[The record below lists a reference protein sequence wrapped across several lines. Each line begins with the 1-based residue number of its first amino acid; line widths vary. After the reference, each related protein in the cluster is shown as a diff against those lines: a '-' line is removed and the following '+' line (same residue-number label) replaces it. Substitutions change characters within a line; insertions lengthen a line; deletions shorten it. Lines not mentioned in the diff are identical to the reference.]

1 MPSGGGPT
9 AIAGGTSAGVA
20 GAPRSRVRLPGSQWG
35 DPSRRGV
42 PRGRH
47 GFPLDEVS
55 AYQRVRLLDAFVA
68 EVAERGFP
76 GTRVAGVCAVA
87 GTSTKAF
94 YAAFRTKDDCLL
106 HAFDVGAGLLCHHG
120 AIAFRRGDGLLPE
133 RMEVAIDTVLAILAD
148 NPPFAR
154 LALLEVPRLG
164 PAGVE
169 RFDVAVDRF
178 RAGVGLP
185 PAGPPPPGPPVGS
198 LSVLVGGAVRL
209 LAGYVAAGC
218 TEQLR
223 DAAPHLT
230 RWAAA
235 CGASAAGTGV
245 APVP

>member
-1 MPSGGGPT
+1 MRSGGGPT
-9 AIAGGTSAGVA
+9 AVAGGTSAGVA

-35 DPSRRGV
+35 NPSRRGV

-47 GFPLDEVS
+47 GFPLDAVS
-55 AYQRVRLLDAFVA
+55 VYQRVRLLDAFVA

-76 GTRVAGVCAVA
+76 GTRVASVCAIA

-120 AIAFRRGDGLLPE
+120 AIAFQRGDGPLPE
-133 RMEVAIDTVLAILAD
+133 RMGVAIDAVLGILAD

-164 PAGVE
+164 PAGAD
-169 RFDVAVDRF
+169 RFDVAVERF

-230 RWAAA
+230 RWAVA
-235 CGASAAGTGV
+235 CEAPAAGAGAEP
-245 APVP
+245 AP